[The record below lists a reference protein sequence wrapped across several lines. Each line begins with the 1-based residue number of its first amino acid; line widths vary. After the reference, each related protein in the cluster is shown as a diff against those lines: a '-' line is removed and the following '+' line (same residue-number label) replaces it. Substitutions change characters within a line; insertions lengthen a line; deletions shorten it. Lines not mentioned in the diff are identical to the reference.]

1 MNWLDLL
8 TQFDWQKI
16 ATGAIGLF
24 VLWYERKW
32 LKDSAVGA
40 GKKVAGV
47 FKAKVKEATATDPV
61 EVFGHLMHVREAVKD
76 NAKAVQ
82 CVKYLAS
89 LLTEGK

>member
-16 ATGAIGLF
+16 ATAAIAIA
-24 VLWYERKW
+24 VAWWERRN
-32 LKDSAVGA
+32 LKAFALSF
-40 GKKVAGV
+40 GKKATGV